1 MVFGYDVTWLVLV
14 PALDPKD
21 QFLNHVAWLNK
32 CNHMAN
38 MGNAW
43 LSNSNS
49 LNLEK
54 TSGRS
59 EAQAGATGGVSIA
72 MFNLLYGGEF
82 RRGCCWVGFELM
94 KSLVV

>member
-1 MVFGYDVTWLVLV
+1 
-14 PALDPKD
+14 
-21 QFLNHVAWLNK
+21 
-32 CNHMAN
+32 MAN
-38 MGNAW
+38 MGNTW
-43 LSNSNS
+43 LSNLNS

-82 RRGCCWVGFELM
+82 RRGCFWVKL
-94 KSLVV
+94 SL